1 MKLLTLAVNDV
12 ENVTAEYDFS
22 SGSVDSP
29 ADAIKFLEYA
39 LFGNEALFKG
49 KITLKAEYDGSLYE
63 IERDFSSVTV
73 VYKDGEML
81 GETDGAEAIAKIAGL
96 KSKQWKENVAPVNGA
111 EFIEDV
117 SSFVKKYLSE
127 LGFDGEELE
136 KRWDIYYK
144 DHSLYVSKVEAYDE
158 LVDDSYI
165 EIAAEKKAKLNAL
178 QEKLDAVDLLKQS
191 AEEKGLVIAL
201 KNNLAERREKLLE
214 NEEDIKEKEEIIAK
228 DDALRLRKEREE
240 EVRKAAEEK
249 DALFVQ
255 LDEKI
260 AELEKLQEEIAAA
273 ELKVNEKTEEA
284 ASHAE
289 RAAGLRDSFGD
300 ILYANLDDKELT
312 NAVVKKTEG
321 VVATLS
327 EDKDIDSATE
337 ELKKNHLSY
346 RKRRAIREG
355 VAFENSFDN
364 SRVRIADLNAKIE
377 QNEAL
382 AEKMRGEIAVNE
394 ALLPAEID
402 ENAVKNKE
410 EGLSLHE
417 AKLNTRAL
425 EKAAAENEEKI
436 RGLLKERKTLLED
449 LNALKKAKI
458 AQEEYVRRV
467 KARADYLNACV
478 IDEKARLAFDTTVE
492 AAEIGDICP
501 VCNGRIYDKNS
512 FVEEMNRVKVGVKNI
527 EADAKKSNDV
537 LAEGIEKLHKIEVR
551 LSQLTERNA
560 TMVNAVNELS
570 EKAKEERKELT
581 ALLASYGVKTV
592 ADLERKFRAFTLLG
606 GDEDAVR
613 EHVAFLKEELEKIAA
628 TTEED
633 KKTLA
638 EEEERLEAMRKDY
651 DEAIRPELD
660 GKQALDCLD
669 DIIENERI
677 EDELIAKISGDIVL
691 GDKTFSSDNDN
702 ADLYVNVTAE
712 IFADVM
718 AEIKKSDV
726 ARADAEKEADEL
738 RKEVEE
744 KQAEFNR
751 RISSADELKERIDG
765 IVIDE
770 VEGTEEENVL
780 DDETRAEYADKIEKF
795 HTDLNALDIQIAAL
809 DGYKAD
815 EFDKDDYS
823 ELRAE
828 VEAAEKA
835 YNKAATR
842 LAVSEAAKDL
852 AYEKTSV
859 CDVLTVK
866 MNKIKKITDGEL
878 FDVVIPVI
886 NDVLTA
892 AGTQLEARPDGL
904 EIAFFDLKKD
914 KQVALAD
921 VDADVATTAINCALN
936 YIMELVTG
944 EQTTRFAVVYGK
956 TDYLVAPAAEYGV
969 VVL

>member
-22 SGSVDSP
+22 AGSVDSP

-39 LFGNEALFKG
+39 LFGNEALFSG
-49 KITLKAEYDGSLYE
+49 KIILKAEYNGSLYE
-63 IERDFSSVTV
+63 IERDFSSATV
-73 VYKDGEML
+73 VYKDGEL
-81 GETDGAEAIAKIAGL
+81 LNEKDGAEAIAKIAGL

-111 EFIEDV
+111 EFVEDV

-144 DHSLYVSKVEAYDE
+144 DHSLFVSKVEAYDE

-165 EIAAEKKAKLNAL
+165 AITAEKKALLNAL

-201 KNNLAERREKLLE
+201 KNSLAERRENLLK
-214 NEEDIKEKEEIIAK
+214 NEAEIKQEEEIIAK
-228 DDALRLRKEREE
+228 DDALRLRKEREA

-249 DALFVQ
+249 EALYVQ
-255 LDEKI
+255 LDDKV

-273 ELKVNEKTEEA
+273 ELKVKEKTEEA

-312 NAVVKKTEG
+312 DAVIKKTEG
-321 VVATLS
+321 VAATLP

-346 RKRRAIREG
+346 RRRRAIREG
-355 VAFENSFDN
+355 VAFENSLEN
-364 SRVRIADLNAKIE
+364 SHVRIADIKAKIE
-377 QNEAL
+377 QNAAL
-382 AEKMRGEIAVNE
+382 AEKMRAELAANE
-394 ALLPAEID
+394 ALLPAETD
-402 ENAVKNKE
+402 EAVVRNKE

-417 AKLNTRAL
+417 AQIRARML
-425 EKAAAENEEKI
+425 DNEASENEEKI
-436 RGLLKERKTLLED
+436 RGILKERKTLLED
-449 LNALKKAKI
+449 INALGKAKA

-467 KARADYLNACV
+467 KAKADYLNVCV
-478 IDEKARLAFDTTVE
+478 IDEKAKLTFDATAE
-492 AAEIGDICP
+492 DAEIGGICP

-512 FVEEMNRVKVGVKNI
+512 FAEEMNKVKDGVKNI
-527 EADAKKSNDV
+527 EAEAKKSNDI
-537 LAEGIEKLHKIEVR
+537 LAESTDKLHRIEVR

-560 TMVNAVNELS
+560 TMVNAVNELG
-570 EKAKEERKELT
+570 EEVKETRKELT
-581 ALLASYGVKTV
+581 SLLGYYGVGTI
-592 ADLERKFRAFTLLG
+592 ADLERKFNGNVLLG
-606 GDEDAVR
+606 DEEAVK

-628 TTEED
+628 TMEED

-638 EEEERLEAMRKDY
+638 DEEERLKIMQKAY

-660 GKQALDCLD
+660 DKQALDCLEE
-669 DIIENERI
+669 IIANEKK
-677 EDELIAKISGDIVL
+677 EDELIAKISGDIVI
-691 GDKTFSSDNDN
+691 GDKTFSSDHNN
-702 ADLYVNVTAE
+702 ADMYVNVTAE

-726 ARADAEKEADEL
+726 AREEAEQEAAEL

-751 RISSADELKERIDG
+751 RISSADELKERIDS
-765 IVIDE
+765 IE
-770 VEGTEEENVL
+770 VEEGEGNDAENML
-780 DDETRAEYADKIEKF
+780 DEKTRAEYADKIQKF

-815 EFDKDDYS
+815 DFNKDDYS
-823 ELRAE
+823 ELRDE
-828 VEAAEKA
+828 VAAAEKA

-859 CDVLTVK
+859 CEALTEK
-866 MNKIKKITDGEL
+866 MDKLKKITDGEL

-892 AGTQLEARPDGL
+892 AGTQLEARPAGI
-904 EIAFFDLKKD
+904 EIAFYDLKKD
-914 KQVALAD
+914 KDIAFAD
-921 VDADVATTAINCALN
+921 VNVDVVTTVINCALN
-936 YIMELVTG
+936 FIMELVTG
-944 EQTTRFAVVYGK
+944 EQTTRFAVVEGK
-956 TDYLVAPAAEYGV
+956 TDNLVAPAAEYGV